1 MPAKIE
7 FNEQEM
13 GERYI
18 AGESS
23 CTLAIA
29 YGVSETTIFN
39 RLKKLG
45 IPRRKSGP
53 LPIYDEA
60 KICQMY
66 ESGME
71 IQEIKD
77 ETGAKNVATFYAIL
91 HKHGVK
97 LRLQRYKRDDPE
109 THARIIELRNQE
121 LSHQKIADIIGIN
134 RNYVSQIL
142 NLNQEIHLERKR
154 WQKSVSVKRDMTIQ
168 EMHDAGAFIQE
179 IAEIKQKTPVE
190 IFNALNKR

>member
-1 MPAKIE
+1 
-7 FNEQEM
+7 M
-13 GERYI
+13 GKRYL

-23 CTLAIA
+23 STLAIT

-53 LPIYDEA
+53 SPRYDEA
-60 KICQMY
+60 KICRMY

-77 ETGAKNVATFYAIL
+77 KTGAKNVATFYTIL

-109 THARIIELRNQE
+109 THTRIIELREQK
-121 LSHQKIADIIGIN
+121 LSHQAIAEIIGIN
-134 RNYVSQIL
+134 RNYVSEI
-142 NLNQEIHLERKR
+142 LNQEIHIQRKK
-154 WQKSVSVKRDMTIQ
+154 WQKPLSLKRGMSIQ
-168 EMHDAGAFIQE
+168 EMHNAGATIDE
-179 IAEIKQKTPVE
+179 IAEIKQLSRVE
-190 IFNALNKR
+190 VYNSLKA